1 MAASGSDRPLKWSQG
16 QVGGMYAD
24 PDPECDDDAVGTARA
39 VAVPVAATAVA
50 FAAYAGLYSL
60 DSYLGYAD
68 LLGPR
73 GEWVQFLL
81 LAGVVAAHGAVH
93 AAGYAVLGGGSWRD
107 VDLDFEVL
115 PGGYEPVR
123 VAVSPGGPIRRSAY
137 LVGLVAPGVLLG
149 VVPVAWALA
158 SGNPLA
164 MFVGAVGLLASGSDV
179 SEVVGVVRAA
189 DSARLAVTSTAGDG
203 RR

>member
-1 MAASGSDRPLKWSQG
+1 
-16 QVGGMYAD
+16 MYAD

-39 VAVPVAATAVA
+39 VAVPVAATTAA
-50 FAAYAGLYSL
+50 FAAYVGLYGL

-73 GEWVQFLL
+73 GEWVQFLVM
-81 LAGVVAAHGAVH
+81 AGVVAAHGAVH
-93 AAGYAVLGGGSWRD
+93 AAGYAVLGGGSRRD
-107 VDLDFEVL
+107 VTVDFEAF
-115 PGGYEPVR
+115 PGGFEPVR

-137 LVGLVAPGVLLG
+137 LAGLVAPGVVLG

-164 MFVGAVGLLASGSDV
+164 MFVGAVGLLVSGSDV
-179 SEVVGVVRAA
+179 SGVIDVVRAA
-189 DSARLAVTSTAGDG
+189 DSSRSLAVTSTAPDG
-203 RR
+203 ER